1 MPCVILSGPYFP
13 SRLYGVTTLQSYVYY
28 LNDSE
33 DALTIKFLVAIV
45 WILDTLHILFMSH
58 ALYYYLITG
67 YGVPTSFEYIVWS
80 LPAMVLVNAIVISA
94 VQCFFAHQIYHLC
107 RPRVRWW
114 VTPPIMLSIVV
125 ELGFGMETAV
135 LQFVNHEVS
144 IVTQITFYAVTP
156 VMTIMGLAEVVITM
170 SLCILLYDRG
180 SGSALPRTKRLLN
193 TLIIYAV
200 NRCLLILLAAA
211 AILAVVLAAQ
221 DMWFLALSL
230 VIGKLYANS
239 LLASLNSREHL
250 RSQGTGSPPDLCVC
264 VVHFANLPKL
274 PGDIESFKNKTGRVD
289 APEAAV
295 IDVTIDPA
303 PDSTMML

>member
-1 MPCVILSGPYFP
+1 MGTSEAESFGPALIGGLV
-13 SRLYGVTTLQSYVYY
+13 SAMLYGVTVLQSYVYY

-33 DALTIKFLVAIV
+33 DALTIKFLVAFV
-45 WILDTLHILFMSH
+45 WILDTLHTLFLGH

-80 LPAMVLVNAIVISA
+80 LPVRIPNFLLRTEGFPLLGNGSSECNHDFCSPML
-94 VQCFFAHQIYHLC
+94 LC
-107 RPRVRWW
+107 ASNP
-114 VTPPIMLSIVV
+114 SS
-125 ELGFGMETAV
+125 
-135 LQFVNHEVS
+135 FVNHDVS
-144 IVTQITFYAVTP
+144 IVTEITFYAVTP
-156 VMTIMGLAEVVITM
+156 VMTIMALAEVVITM

-211 AILAVVLAAQ
+211 GILAVVLAAQ
-221 DMWFLALSL
+221 VMWFLALSL

-250 RSQGTGSPPDLCVC
+250 RLQGGGSPLDLRIC
-264 VVHFANLPKL
+264 VVHFANPLKFL
-274 PGDIESFKNKTGRVD
+274 GDIEGPKNKTARAD
-289 APEAAV
+289 A
-295 IDVTIDPA
+295 
-303 PDSTMML
+303 